1 MKVYLV
7 HHGEYSDYTVDAIFA
22 DQNMAEKYCELHN
35 KYDYGWHTY
44 EYEEWD
50 TMQCVINMQKERSR
64 VGYCYY
70 FDKDGHLDEEEC
82 PPELNIQPYEDENV
96 HPASYGYY
104 VAIFGN
110 SDMYSYDRSE
120 AQCRKIAC
128 DKVAAYRAMEEL
140 F

>member
-35 KYDYGWHTY
+35 KYDYGWDTY

-50 TMQCVINMQKERSR
+50 TMQCVINMQKERDQ
-64 VGYCYY
+64 VGYWYY
-70 FDKDGHLDEEEC
+70 FDTNGHLEKEDS
-82 PPELNIQPYEDENV
+82 PKLKIQWREDENV
-96 HPASYGYY
+96 YANRNGYN
-104 VAIFGN
+104 VVIFANG
-110 SDMYSYDRSE
+110 RSE
-120 AQCRKIAC
+120 AQCCKIAC

-140 F
+140 I

>member
-22 DQNMAEKYCELHN
+22 DENMAKKYCDLHN
-35 KYDYGWHTY
+35 KYDSWSTY

-50 TMQCVINMQKERSR
+50 TIQCVINMQKERDR

-70 FDKDGHLDEEEC
+70 FDKKGHLAEEEC
-82 PPELNIQPYEDENV
+82 PPKLKIQPYEDEKV
-96 HPASYGYY
+96 RPASYGYR
-104 VAIFGN
+104 VAIFENG
-110 SDMYSYDRSE
+110 RSE